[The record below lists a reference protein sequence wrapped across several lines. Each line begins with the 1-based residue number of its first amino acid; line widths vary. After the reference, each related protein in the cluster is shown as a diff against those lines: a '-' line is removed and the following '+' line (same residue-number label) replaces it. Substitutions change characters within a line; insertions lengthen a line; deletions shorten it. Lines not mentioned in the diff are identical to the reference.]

1 MDFLEFECPLCK
13 GLFSAVATDVEV
25 ACPHCDETICLGD
38 FDFGAATNVVL
49 VAKPTSTPA
58 PLFPPGYKKQS
69 ETAAA
74 TSVDSKLV
82 TPPAPLTEETIPVVI
97 INDDADETVDDTQTV
112 APPANVTEETIP
124 VVIINDDADETVD
137 DTQTVVPPANVPE
150 ETMPVVIINDDAD
163 GLSTETDSACCPPV
177 TASCDTDKSPNI
189 IASLADAES
198 DSAIDDLL
206 PPVFQLD
213 DGQIETATNGR
224 ETVETR
230 RDPPVIASGDTNRAV
245 TAAGAVVIDVRV
257 DAEPATVGQGG
268 NKRELRS
275 RTADEKSQFVRKK
288 NLIVWGIGALIIIVT
303 MIVMLQ
309 LT

>member
-25 ACPHCDETICLGD
+25 ACPHCDETICLGA

-58 PLFPPGYKKQS
+58 PLFPPGYKKQA

-74 TSVDSKLV
+74 TSVDSKSV
-82 TPPAPLTEETIPVVI
+82 TPPAPLPEETMPVVI

-112 APPANVTEETIP
+112 APPANV
-124 VVIINDDADETVD
+124 
-137 DTQTVVPPANVPE
+137 PE
-150 ETMPVVIINDDAD
+150 ETMPVVIINDDVD

-177 TASCDTDKSPNI
+177 TAACDTDKSPNI

-206 PPVFQLD
+206 PPVFKLD
-213 DGQIETATNGR
+213 DVQTETASNGR

-230 RDPPVIASGDTNRAV
+230 RGPPVIASGDTNRAV

>member
-82 TPPAPLTEETIPVVI
+82 TPPAPL
-97 INDDADETVDDTQTV
+97 
-112 APPANVTEETIP
+112 TEETIP